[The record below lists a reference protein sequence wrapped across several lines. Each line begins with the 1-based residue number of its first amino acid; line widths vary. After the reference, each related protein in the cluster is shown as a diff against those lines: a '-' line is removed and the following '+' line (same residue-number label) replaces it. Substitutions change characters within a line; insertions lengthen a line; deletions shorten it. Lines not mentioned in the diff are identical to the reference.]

1 MKIVRHTDANFSQK
15 LREVTAPSSLFDP
28 GIEQRTR
35 AIIDAVQMRGDDAL
49 LEFTEKF
56 DGARLT
62 ANQLAVTQAELM
74 VASLKADES
83 LRAAV
88 AEAEKNIATFAR
100 KSLLR
105 NWECRNSHGARVG
118 EKFDPFQPVR
128 SRSSSNA
135 PAPSSTPFKS
145 RGDDALLEFT
155 EKFDGAK
162 LAADQLAV
170 TQAELFNASLA
181 ADESLRAAVA
191 EAEKNIAA
199 FARKSLRKNWQMKN
213 SHGASVGEKFDPFQR
228 VGVYIPGGTAP
239 LVSTA
244 LMTITLAKV
253 AGCPEIVVCTPCGR
267 DGSIN
272 PALLFA
278 ARAAGA
284 TEIYRVGGAQ
294 AIAAMAYGTKTIRR
308 VQKIFGPGNAYV
320 VTAKRLL
327 VGHVAIDLLPG
338 PSELLVLADET
349 ANPKFAAADLLAQA
363 EHGSGHER
371 VWLVTTSA
379 KILKAVEK
387 EIAKQLPKLARREFI
402 QRVLDDNAWLIQVK
416 SLDDARGAGEP
427 ARAGAL
433 RSDDAQS
440 AQGFRRHSDGGR
452 DFPRAVVADGA
463 GRLRGRA
470 EPHAADRRRGRVVC
484 RPDRG
489 PVPAPHQRG
498 GIQPRLAQESA
509 ARREKI
515 RGTGRLGRA
524 WEKRGNQEINPRST
538 RLVRHCKTCVLKITR
553 MTCSNGWK
561 TRIMPPNISR
571 RCWRK
576 KTARRS

>member
-1 MKIVRHTDANFSQK
+1 MKHEDFRELECTELSLKYFGNLRLYAMKIVRHTDANFAAR
-15 LREVTAPSSLFDP
+15 LRELTAPSSLFDP
-28 GIEQRTR
+28 VIEQRTR
-35 AIIDAVQMRGDDAL
+35 AILDAVQA
-49 LEFTEKF
+49 
-56 DGARLT
+56 
-62 ANQLAVTQAELM
+62 
-74 VASLKADES
+74 
-83 LRAAV
+83 
-88 AEAEKNIATFAR
+88 
-100 KSLLR
+100 
-105 NWECRNSHGARVG
+105 
-118 EKFDPFQPVR
+118 
-128 SRSSSNA
+128 
-135 PAPSSTPFKS
+135 

-170 TQAELFNASLA
+170 TQAEFLVASLN

-191 EAEKNIAA
+191 EAEKNIAS
-199 FARKSLRKNWQMKN
+199 FARKSLLKNWQMKN
-213 SHGASVGEKFDPFQR
+213 SHGATVGEKFDPFQR
-228 VGVYIPGGTAP
+228 VGVYIPGGKAP

-244 LMTITLAKV
+244 LMTVTLAKV
-253 AGCPEIVVCTPCGR
+253 AGCKEIVVCTPCGR

-294 AIAAMAYGTKTIRR
+294 AIAAMAYGTNTIRR

-379 KILKAVEK
+379 KILKAVQG
-387 EIAKQLPKLARREFI
+387 EIAKQLPKQARREYI
-402 QRVLDDNAWLIQVK
+402 QRVLADNTWLIQVK
-416 SLDDARGAGEP
+416 SLDDAV
-427 ARAGAL
+427 AL
-433 RSDDAQS
+433 ANRLAPEHCEVMTRNPRKVSD
-440 AQGFRRHSDGGR
+440 RHSDRRR
-452 DFPRAVVADGA
+452 DFPWALDADGA

-484 RPDRG
+484 RPDGG
-489 PVPAPHQRG
+489 PVPAPHEPG
-498 GIQPRLAQESA
+498 GIQSRRAQESA

-515 RGTGRLGRA
+515 RGTGRSRRTWELG
-524 WEKRGNQEINPRST
+524 GDQEINPRCDEFAASEPFC
-538 RLVRHCKTCVLKITR
+538 L
-553 MTCSNGWK
+553 CS
-561 TRIMPPNISR
+561 R
-571 RCWRK
+571 
-576 KTARRS
+576 